1 MALQVVQQDLA
12 HVVITGA
19 VAEHQHGVVGVLNQA
34 YRWRE
39 DWRSSR
45 SCGAHGSHVAEPG

>member
-1 MALQVVQQDLA
+1 MALQVVQQDQA

-19 VAEHQHGVVGVLNQA
+19 VAEPQHGVVGVLNQA

-39 DWRSSR
+39 DWMS
-45 SCGAHGSHVAEPG
+45 GDD